1 MKKGNPF
8 YLTLAILGSAAM
20 IIQTCAYG
28 ADISLNTLLCSISDC
43 GYKTQG
49 SEYSRNPDLIF
60 VQAQR
65 FQDPLADAGKW
76 RLVRTPGPEQKE
88 IVSIMHTPAL
98 LQSDPDFAGLL
109 IKCREN
115 LGLQIAF
122 AVIRPFPP
130 RTRPQVTV
138 AVDHLSTHFQA
149 SVLPS
154 GSLVELPDE
163 AEVLVKGPWQSARQ
177 LSVTIE
183 GDGVTIHG
191 IVPLDDLDKAIVML
205 QSNCP
210 KEN

>member
-1 MKKGNPF
+1 MKKGNLF
-8 YLTLAILGSAAM
+8 CLISALSGFVAIG
-20 IIQTCAYG
+20 IQNCAYG
-28 ADISLNTLLCSISDC
+28 SDVNLNNPTCSISDC
-43 GYKTQG
+43 RFQTEDAENYRYYGLY
-49 SEYSRNPDLIF
+49 L
-60 VQAQR
+60 VQALTNEDN
-65 FQDPLADAGKW
+65 FVDVGTW

-88 IVSIMHTPAL
+88 IVSIMHTPAM

-130 RTRPQVTV
+130 RTSPQVTV
-138 AVDHLSTHFQA
+138 AVDHTSTDFQA

-154 GSLVELPDE
+154 GSLLELPDE
-163 AEVLVKGPWQSARQ
+163 AEVLVKGPWRSAHQ
-177 LSVTIE
+177 LNVAIK

-191 IVPLDDLDKAIVML
+191 VVPLDDLGKAIAML

-210 KEN
+210 K